1 MMLSRLIV
9 FALQWGFIVVRHRWV
24 KVDRGELIDQ
34 LVLSII
40 CDIYVISF
48 SEGSIY
54 RRGARRWR
62 KLYRVNGHIFQAKRF
77 NRVSIMPCI
86 YHCTIFTLFILLFLP
101 PPFTSFIHNLCESRS
116 VAGAT
121 RPAKTGIL
129 CAELSRRALPTRARI
144 LKLELDF

>member
-1 MMLSRLIV
+1 MNLARLHCVGDDRRAVLRRVKKARYYLSVAWHGR
-9 FALQWGFIVVRHRWV
+9 GF
-24 KVDRGELIDQ
+24 RGEPIDQ

-77 NRVSIMPCI
+77 NRVSI
-86 YHCTIFTLFILLFLP
+86 IFI
-101 PPFTSFIHNLCESRS
+101 
-116 VAGAT
+116 
-121 RPAKTGIL
+121 
-129 CAELSRRALPTRARI
+129 
-144 LKLELDF
+144 